1 MLGFVYMAEKN
12 EKGGALLEVMLA
24 IVLVLLFIM
33 MVNRSISDY
42 SLVVFDVEKKSEE
55 RVYRLNLY
63 ERDQSAYELI
73 DWE

>member
-1 MLGFVYMAEKN
+1 MAEKN